1 MMHVIARPLAVSC
14 AALLVGGA
22 VVQGPL
28 ASQVA
33 STPAPPSVVAAAVE
47 LAALPTWLQWVDSG
61 TAALTAQIAAIAG
74 GLENELDD
82 PVPIISA
89 LLRNQVINVQD
100 VGGALIT
107 SAQVLATGLVS
118 VPEVLL
124 NAVFDIIANPLN
136 IPAVLTGILTTVIN
150 TANAAITPV
159 TAALTSLATTTFTRA
174 VGVFNAVLANAGAIG
189 GALINVPIAVGTAI
203 VNAAL
208 GVVGSVVSLNPL
220 NVIGAVGDGLVS
232 IETTAFN
239 SVAAVSAAVGTL
251 RQAVRAAVSFPLP
264 AAAARAVRPASAV
277 PAVASPAA
285 AQADSSVSAEQPH
298 AKRSVRAVPEL
309 GAAEAPKPP
318 AAQRSGPA
326 PERSKAAASRQSR
339 S

>member
-1 MMHVIARPLAVSC
+1 MHVIIRPLAISC

-28 ASQVA
+28 ATPVVSL
-33 STPAPPSVVAAAVE
+33 PAPPSVVSAAVE
-47 LAALPTWLQWVDSG
+47 LAALPTWLQWVNSG
-61 TAALTAQIAAIAG
+61 TAALSAQIAAIAG

-89 LLRNQVINVQD
+89 LLRNQVINIQD

-107 SAQVLATGLVS
+107 SAQVLATGVVS
-118 VPEVLL
+118 VPQLLL
-124 NAVFDIIANPLN
+124 NAVVDIIANPLN
-136 IPAVLTGILTTVIN
+136 IPAVLTGIIATVIN

-189 GALINVPIAVGTAI
+189 GALLNVPIAIGTAI

-208 GVVGSVVSLNPL
+208 GVVGSVVTLNPL

-239 SVAAVSAAVGTL
+239 SVAAVSAAAGTL

-264 AAAARAVRPASAV
+264 AAAVRAVRPAAAV
-277 PAVASPAA
+277 QEAASPSAL
-285 AQADSSVSAEQPH
+285 QADSAAPTEQPR
-298 AKRSVRAVPEL
+298 AKRSVRAVAEPRAV
-309 GAAEAPKPP
+309 AAPTPA

-326 PERSKAAASRQSR
+326 PERSKAAVSRQSR

>member
-1 MMHVIARPLAVSC
+1 MHVITRPLVTSC
-14 AALLVGGA
+14 AAMLVGGA
-22 VVQGPL
+22 LMQGPL
-28 ASQVA
+28 SNPVA
-33 STPAPPSVVAAAVE
+33 SLPAPPSVVAAAVE
-47 LAALPTWLQWVDSG
+47 LAALPTWLQWVNSG
-61 TAALTAQIAAIAG
+61 TAALTAQIAAVAG

-100 VGGALIT
+100 IGGALIT
-107 SAQVLATGLVS
+107 SAQVLTTGLVS
-118 VPEVLL
+118 VPQVLL

-136 IPAVLTGILTTVIN
+136 IPAVLTGIIATVIN

-189 GALINVPIAVGTAI
+189 GALLNVPIAIGTAI

-208 GVVGSVVSLNPL
+208 GVVGSVVTLNPL

-239 SVAAVSAAVGTL
+239 SVAAVSAAAGTL
-251 RQAVRAAVSFPLP
+251 RQAVRVAVSYPLP
-264 AAAARAVRPASAV
+264 AVAVRAVRPAAASNDAAQPVSVV
-277 PAVASPAA
+277 PALSEPAKRGMRAVAGPRTGATTKPAA
-285 AQADSSVSAEQPH
+285 AQRSA
-298 AKRSVRAVPEL
+298 
-309 GAAEAPKPP
+309 
-318 AAQRSGPA
+318 PA
-326 PERSKAAASRQSR
+326 PERSKAAASRQGR

>member
-1 MMHVIARPLAVSC
+1 MHVITRPLAISC

-28 ASQVA
+28 TTPVA
-33 STPAPPSVVAAAVE
+33 SLPAPPSVVAAAVE
-47 LAALPTWLQWVDSG
+47 LAALPTWLQWVNSG

-74 GLENELDD
+74 GLEDELDD

-118 VPEVLL
+118 VPQVLL
-124 NAVFDIIANPLN
+124 NAVSDIIANPLN
-136 IPAVLTGILTTVIN
+136 IPAVLTGIITTVIN

-174 VGVFNAVLANAGAIG
+174 VGVVNAVLANAGAIG
-189 GALINVPIAVGTAI
+189 GALINVPIAIGTAI

-208 GVVGSVVSLNPL
+208 GVVGSVISLNPL

-239 SVAAVSAAVGTL
+239 SVAAVSAAAGTL
-251 RQAVRAAVSFPLP
+251 RQAVRVAVSFPLP
-264 AAAARAVRPASAV
+264 AAAVRPASTS
-277 PAVASPAA
+277 PDVASSAA
-285 AQADSSVSAEQPH
+285 VQSDSSVSAEQLR
-298 AKRSVRAVPEL
+298 AKRSVRAVPEP
-309 GAAEAPKPP
+309 GAAAAPEP
-318 AAQRSGPA
+318 AAAERSGPA
-326 PERSKAAASRQSR
+326 PKRTKAAASRQSR

>member
-1 MMHVIARPLAVSC
+1 MHVITRPLAISC

-28 ASQVA
+28 TMPVA
-33 STPAPPSVVAAAVE
+33 SLPAPPSVVAAAVE
-47 LAALPTWLQWVDSG
+47 LAALPTWLQWVNSG

-118 VPEVLL
+118 VPQVLL

-136 IPAVLTGILTTVIN
+136 IPAVLTGIITTVIN

-159 TAALTSLATTTFTRA
+159 TAALTSLATTTVTRA
-174 VGVFNAVLANAGAIG
+174 VGVVNAVLANAGAIG
-189 GALINVPIAVGTAI
+189 GALINVPIAIGTAI

-208 GVVGSVVSLNPL
+208 GVVGSVISLNPL

-239 SVAAVSAAVGTL
+239 SVAAVSAAAGTL
-251 RQAVRAAVSFPLP
+251 RQAVRVAVSFPLP
-264 AAAARAVRPASAV
+264 AAAVRPASTS

-285 AQADSSVSAEQPH
+285 AQTDSSVSAEQPR
-298 AKRSVRAVPEL
+298 AKRSVRAVPEP
-309 GAAEAPKPP
+309 GAAAAPEP
-318 AAQRSGPA
+318 AAAERSGPA
-326 PERSKAAASRQSR
+326 PKRTKAAASRQSR
-339 S
+339 P

>member
-1 MMHVIARPLAVSC
+1 MHLITRPLAISC

-28 ASQVA
+28 TTPVA
-33 STPAPPSVVAAAVE
+33 SLPAPPSVVAAAVE
-47 LAALPTWLQWVDSG
+47 LAALPTWLQWVNSG
-61 TAALTAQIAAIAG
+61 TAALSAQIAAIAG

-107 SAQVLATGLVS
+107 SAQVLATGVVS
-118 VPEVLL
+118 VPQLLL

-136 IPAVLTGILTTVIN
+136 IPAVLTGILATAIN

-159 TAALTSLATTTFTRA
+159 TAALTTLATRTFTRA
-174 VGVFNAVLANAGAIG
+174 VGVFNAALANAGTIG
-189 GALINVPIAVGTAI
+189 GALINVPIAIGNAI
-203 VNAAL
+203 INAAL

-239 SVAAVSAAVGTL
+239 SVAAVSAAAGTL

-264 AAAARAVRPASAV
+264 AAAVRAVRPAAAV
-277 PAVASPAA
+277 QEAASPSAL
-285 AQADSSVSAEQPH
+285 QADSAAPTEQPR
-298 AKRSVRAVPEL
+298 AKRSVRAVAEPRAV
-309 GAAEAPKPP
+309 AAPTPA

-326 PERSKAAASRQSR
+326 PQRTKAAASRESR
-339 S
+339 F

>member
-1 MMHVIARPLAVSC
+1 MHVITRPLALSC
-14 AALLVGGA
+14 AALLVGG
-22 VVQGPL
+22 VVVHGPPTTP
-28 ASQVA
+28 VA
-33 STPAPPSVVAAAVE
+33 SIPVPPSVVVTAVE
-47 LAALPTWLQWVDSG
+47 LAALPTWLQWVNAG

-107 SAQVLATGLVS
+107 SAQVLTTGLVS
-118 VPEVLL
+118 VPQVLL

-136 IPAVLTGILTTVIN
+136 IPAVITGIFATVIN

-189 GALINVPIAVGTAI
+189 GALINVPIAIGTAA

-208 GVVGSVVSLNPL
+208 GVVGSVVTLNPL
-220 NVIGAVGDGLVS
+220 NVIDAVGDGLVS

-239 SVAAVSAAVGTL
+239 SVAAVSATAGTL
-251 RQAVRAAVSFPLP
+251 RQAVRTAVSFPLP
-264 AAAARAVRPASAV
+264 AAAVRAVRPASAS
-277 PAVASPAA
+277 ATVASPSA
-285 AQADSSVSAEQPH
+285 AQLDSSVSVEQPR
-298 AKRSVRAVPEL
+298 AERSVHAVPEP
-309 GAAEAPKPP
+309 GAAATPKPA

-326 PERSKAAASRQSR
+326 PERTKAAASRQSR

>member
-1 MMHVIARPLAVSC
+1 MHVITRPLAISC

-22 VVQGPL
+22 IMQGPL
-28 ASQVA
+28 TSPVA
-33 STPAPPSVVAAAVE
+33 SIPAGPSVVGAAVE
-47 LAALPTWLQWVDSG
+47 LAALPTWLQWVNSG

-118 VPEVLL
+118 VPQVLL
-124 NAVFDIIANPLN
+124 NAVSDIIANPLN
-136 IPAVLTGILTTVIN
+136 IPAVLTGIIATVIN
-150 TANAAITPV
+150 TANAAIIPV
-159 TAALTSLATTTFTRA
+159 TAALTALATTTITRA
-174 VGVFNAVLANAGAIG
+174 VGVFNAVLGNAGAIG
-189 GALINVPIAVGTAI
+189 GALINVPIAIGTAI

-208 GVVGSVVSLNPL
+208 GVVGSVVTLNPL

-239 SVAAVSAAVGTL
+239 SVAAVSAAAGTL
-251 RQAVRAAVSFPLP
+251 RQAVRVAVSFPLP
-264 AAAARAVRPASAV
+264 AAAVRAVRPASAI
-277 PAVASPAA
+277 PAVAGLAAAQPDSSFSAEKQRVKRSVHAVPEPGATATPEPAA
-285 AQADSSVSAEQPH
+285 A
-298 AKRSVRAVPEL
+298 R
-309 GAAEAPKPP
+309 
-318 AAQRSGPA
+318 RSGPA
-326 PERSKAAASRQSR
+326 LERTKAAVPRQSR